1 MGKEIRAQLRREALA
16 ARDALDPVRRA
27 EWSAQILTQVCA
39 AQVYH
44 QARQI
49 LLYYSIRSEV
59 ETHRLLRTAISDGK
73 EVYLPRI
80 TDRTAGK
87 MVFLR
92 VEDDIDLVPGDM
104 GIPAPKPEAPLYRGS
119 DGDGQ
124 DSCIALVPGLLFD
137 EAGYRL
143 GYGGGYYDRFLSAH
157 AEVVPFGLAFAEQIS
172 AQPLEQW
179 MEPTDVRMKSV
190 FRAGGVNRK

>member
-59 ETHRLLRTAISDGK
+59 ETHRLLRTAI
-73 EVYLPRI
+73 
-80 TDRTAGK
+80 
-87 MVFLR
+87 
-92 VEDDIDLVPGDM
+92 
-104 GIPAPKPEAPLYRGS
+104 
-119 DGDGQ
+119 
-124 DSCIALVPGLLFD
+124 
-137 EAGYRL
+137 
-143 GYGGGYYDRFLSAH
+143 
-157 AEVVPFGLAFAEQIS
+157 
-172 AQPLEQW
+172 
-179 MEPTDVRMKSV
+179 
-190 FRAGGVNRK
+190 N